1 MNARDE
7 FSAAGRW
14 PPFMDLQVKV
24 EGPVVAHLQGAFAE
38 DWLFTTGE
46 SLDGDAFFPTLR
58 RAGPVVAAASP
69 TVRTRTSRRSAGCSS
84 ARSPPR
90 GGGCES

>member
-1 MNARDE
+1 
-7 FSAAGRW
+7 
-14 PPFMDLQVKV
+14 MDLQVRL

-46 SLDGDAFFPTLR
+46 ALEGDAFFPPLGAPGR
-58 RAGPVVAAASP
+58 WWPAASP
-69 TVRTRTSRRSAGCSS
+69 TVRTRTSRQSAGCSS

-90 GGGCES
+90 AGACGS